1 MCQRMRLP
9 KLPDLAF
16 FCLSF
21 AAFNLL
27 PVNGRLSSH
36 PNSTA
41 ASRCAGKSSPFS
53 DASSSPGSTSDSST
67 WECCMLH
74 KCLYFRPDPTA
85 GAVCTL
91 RFERVNQSLLLSV
104 GLMPVAAVAQPEQLS
119 AACVTV
125 RALGFGPI
133 KHAKTP
139 HESYAAKLY
148 AHILCEVS
156 QDVPKRQQNGPLHV
170 HAVVSLD
177 ISFARGISQP
187 AGQTCFVAVQQTR
200 LTILTSAQSSRFS
213 R

>member
-104 GLMPVAAVAQPEQLS
+104 GLMPVATVAQPEQLS

-125 RALGFGPI
+125 RALGFGPMI
-133 KHAKTP
+133 GPLSNTPKRPMKATQQNCMRIYCAKSAKT
-139 HESYAAKLY
+139 SRKGNKM
-148 AHILCEVS
+148 AHYMC
-156 QDVPKRQQNGPLHV
+156 
-170 HAVVSLD
+170 
-177 ISFARGISQP
+177 
-187 AGQTCFVAVQQTR
+187 TR
-200 LTILTSAQSSRFS
+200 LCRLTLALRVV
-213 R
+213 